1 MATIGFWIFDNNAVA
16 LETPSA
22 AVKVTRPQ
30 EIAVHLAMFD
40 RLRAEAVQG
49 NDPRDLVAA
58 VRAALPADP

>member
-1 MATIGFWIFDNNAVA
+1 VATIGFWIFDNNAVA

-30 EIAVHLAMFD
+30 EISVYLSMFD
-40 RLRAEAVQG
+40 RLRAEALQG
-49 NDPRDLVAA
+49 SAARDLVAA